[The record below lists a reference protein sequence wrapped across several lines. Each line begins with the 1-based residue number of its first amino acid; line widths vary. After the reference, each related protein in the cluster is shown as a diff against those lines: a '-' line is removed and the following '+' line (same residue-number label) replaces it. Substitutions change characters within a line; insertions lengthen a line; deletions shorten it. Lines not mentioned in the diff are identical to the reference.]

1 VNIQIPVSAGELID
15 RITILRL
22 KQSRIRERRKLAH
35 VKSELER
42 LEEICERTVGPL
54 EEAPLRV
61 TKRLGEPEAVNRG
74 IWDVEDKLR
83 ALERARDFGPC
94 FIEAARRVYRLND
107 ERHRLK
113 RALSEDYGSAIVEEK
128 SHASADPETDPA

>member
-1 VNIQIPVSAGELID
+1 MNIQIPVSAGELID

-22 KQSRIRERRKLAH
+22 KQARIRDRGKLAN
-35 VKSELER
+35 VTSELER
-42 LEEICERTVGPL
+42 LDEICERTIGPL

-61 TKRLGEPEAVNRG
+61 TARLRELEAVNRG

-83 ALERARDFGPC
+83 ALERARDFGTR
-94 FIEAARRVYRLND
+94 FIEAARQVYRLND

-113 RALSEDYGSAIVEEK
+113 RALSEDYGSAMLEEK
-128 SHASADPETDPA
+128 SHASADTELDPA